1 MLWAWRRF
9 AIIFVSD
16 GGRMSGNVVLLT
28 IPIFF
33 ALVAFEFW
41 YQRRKGLSVGSFR
54 TAASNILC
62 GLLER
67 LFLIFTF
74 GFLFWSYDSLS
85 TWVMP
90 QLPWRLDASSPW
102 TYLLALV
109 VSDFCY
115 YWLHRVHHSVGVL
128 WAAHVVHHQPQ
139 EMNFTVG
146 LRTAPIQTL
155 LFSAP
160 FYVPAILVGI
170 PALPFFVANGLMN
183 SLQLLVH
190 TELNWNPKGRLGF
203 LGFIFNTPS
212 HHCVHHGS
220 QDQYLDKNFGA
231 VFIIWDRLFGTF
243 VPQGEK
249 VVYGARRPLPT
260 LNPVRALFDEY
271 RYLLNAGRVLK
282 SPVEVWLWSPA
293 RTASLMT
300 GFEVESNGGI
310 SNQSGE
316 REKLARLSVRETLLS
331 LTVTLSTFFVL
342 LYYEPKPAGPL
353 LFLWASQIVL
363 GIFAAGE
370 WLDCSFRARTFE
382 RLRSVLF
389 LATGL
394 SLYYFSPGA
403 NGWPVLLI
411 LFAASICAY
420 ISLRR
425 RTEDFKTLSPA

>member
-1 MLWAWRRF
+1 MN
-9 AIIFVSD
+9 
-16 GGRMSGNVVLLT
+16 GNVVVLT

-41 YQRRKGLSVGSFR
+41 YQGRKGVNVGTFR
-54 TAASNILC
+54 TAASNVLC

-74 GFLFWSYDSLS
+74 GFLFWSYTIVSD
-85 TWVMP
+85 WVVP
-90 QLPWRLDASSPW
+90 ILPWSFDPSSPW
-102 TYLLALV
+102 TYLIALV

-115 YWLHRVHHSVGVL
+115 YWLHRIHHSVGFL

-160 FYVPAILVGI
+160 FYIPAILIGL

-190 TELNWNPKGRLGF
+190 TELNWNPRGRFKF
-203 LGFIFNTPS
+203 LGLIFNTPS

-220 QDQYLDKNFGA
+220 QVQYLDKNFGA
-231 VFIIWDRLFGTF
+231 VFIVWDRLFGTF

-260 LNPVRALFDEY
+260 MNPIRALFDEY

-282 SPVEVWLWSPA
+282 SPLKVWFQSPA
-293 RTASLMT
+293 KTAAQINDQMPELQTRFGTSQHVPASPL
-300 GFEVESNGGI
+300 VAK
-310 SNQSGE
+310 E
-316 REKLARLSVRETLLS
+316 RWRLRLRETILS
-331 LTVTLSTFFVL
+331 LAITFVSFFVL
-342 LYYEPKPAGPL
+342 LYQEPKPSALPL
-353 LFLWASQIVL
+353 FVWASHIVF
-363 GIFAAGE
+363 GIFVAGE
-370 WLDCSFRARTFE
+370 WLDYSARARACERVRSILLLTTGICLLFFE
-382 RLRSVLF
+382 PS
-389 LATGL
+389 
-394 SLYYFSPGA
+394 A
-403 NGWPVLLI
+403 NRWPVVLI
-411 LFAASICAY
+411 FIAAFVCAY
-420 ISLRR
+420 ISLPRR
-425 RTEDFKTLSPA
+425 VQDFQAVSVA

>member
-1 MLWAWRRF
+1 MN
-9 AIIFVSD
+9 
-16 GGRMSGNVVLLT
+16 GNVVVLT

-41 YQRRKGLSVGSFR
+41 YQGRKGVNVGTFR

-74 GFLFWSYDSLS
+74 GFLFWSYSSLS
-85 TWVMP
+85 SWVIP
-90 QLPWRLDASSPW
+90 VLPWRFDASSPW
-102 TYLLALV
+102 TYVIGLV

-115 YWLHRVHHSVGVL
+115 YWLHRVHHSVGFL

-190 TELNWNPKGRLGF
+190 TELNWNPQGRFRF
-203 LGFIFNTPS
+203 LALIFNTPS

-260 LNPVRALFDEY
+260 LNPIRALFDEY
-271 RYLLNAGRVLK
+271 RFLFQAGRLLK
-282 SPVEVWLWSPA
+282 APLGVWFWSPA
-293 RTASLMT
+293 KTAS
-300 GFEVESNGGI
+300 
-310 SNQSGE
+310 
-316 REKLARLSVRETLLS
+316 RLSQLSHFNGKIDFTQSAANPRWRLRKRETFFS
-331 LTVTLSTFFVL
+331 LAVTFSAFFTL
-342 LYYEPKPAGPL
+342 LYQEPKPPAFV
-353 LFLWASQIVL
+353 LFLWASHIVL
-363 GIFAAGE
+363 GIFIAGE
-370 WLDCSFRARTFE
+370 WLDHSVRARALE
-382 RLRSVLF
+382 RWRSMLLLTTGFILF
-389 LATGL
+389 YLE
-394 SLYYFSPGA
+394 PNA
-403 NGWPVLLI
+403 NRWPVFMILL
-411 LFAASICAY
+411 AASVCAY
-420 ISLRR
+420 ISLPRR
-425 RTEDFKTLSPA
+425 VQDFEAVSVS